1 MPAPCFPVFADE
13 QEAIRVNRMTPA
25 AVRALSITDDE
36 FAFLDVRGEGAFSR
50 AHPLQ
55 AVSLPLSELELY
67 IARLV
72 PRLSVPVLLFDG
84 GQGLSETAAARLHDM
99 GYNAVAVV
107 TGGLG
112 EWLDAGGELFRDVN
126 VPSKAFGEWM
136 DHFVGTPSLS
146 AAEVKALLDSGA
158 DVALLDVR
166 PFNEYAVMTLPGSIN
181 VPGADLLLR
190 AKELVP
196 SDDTLVIVHCAGRTR
211 SIIAAQTLVDSGLF
225 PRAAALRNGTI
236 GWVTAGFDLEYGAA
250 RRAPLTV
257 RPENLRRAR
266 EAARGMAERCGVRII
281 DDAELRTW
289 EREAQHK
296 TLFRFDVRGPEEYA
310 AERADGFSSA
320 PGGQLVQAA
329 DEYIGVWGARI
340 VLADDDGVRAL
351 ATACRLRQMGLRH
364 TAVLRDGLRNRL
376 RPVGQ
381 QTEAPLHDRACPA
394 DMLITV
400 EETARL
406 TAEKAAV
413 VLDLARS
420 TRCAAG
426 HVPGAYLCP
435 RAHLLE
441 ALPSLPASARIIL
454 TSPDGALAA
463 LAAPELSGR
472 ARRPVSVLAGGTSAW
487 QAEHRPMET
496 GPARPLV
503 PVDDCYKRPYEGT
516 DNSREAMQS
525 YIDWELGLV
534 EQIRRDG
541 TARFSLR
548 PAPEGR
554 PA

>member
-1 MPAPCFPVFADE
+1 MAHSPL
-13 QEAIRVNRMTPA
+13 NRMTPH

-55 AVSLPLSELELY
+55 AVSLPLSELELH

-72 PRLSVPVLLFDG
+72 PRLSAPVLLFDG
-84 GQGLSETAAARLHDM
+84 GQGLSETAAGRLHDM
-99 GYNAVAVV
+99 GYSAVTVV
-107 TGGLG
+107 TGGLA
-112 EWLDAGGELFRDVN
+112 EWRDAGGELFRDVN
-126 VPSKAFGEWM
+126 VPSKAFGEWVE
-136 DHFVGTPSLS
+136 HVAGTPSLS
-146 AAEVKALLDSGA
+146 AVEVKALLDSGA
-158 DVALLDVR
+158 DAALLDVR
-166 PFNEYAVMTLPGSIN
+166 PFNEYAVMTLPGSVN

-236 GWVTAGFDLEYGAA
+236 GWVTAGFDLEYGAS

-257 RPENLRRAR
+257 RPENLRRAQ
-266 EAARGMAERCGVRII
+266 EAARGMAERCGVRLI
-281 DDAELRTW
+281 DDTELQTW
-289 EREAQHK
+289 EREAQRK
-296 TLFRFDVRGPEEYA
+296 TLFRFDVRSPEEYA

-329 DEYIGVWGARI
+329 DEYMGVWGARI

-351 ATACRLRQMGLRH
+351 VTASRLRQMGRQH
-364 TAVLRDGLRNRL
+364 AVVLRGGLRKRL
-376 RPVGQ
+376 RPAVE
-381 QTEAPLHDRACPA
+381 QTETPFRRSDCPA
-394 DMLITV
+394 GLLVTP
-400 EETARL
+400 EETAIL

-420 TRCAAG
+420 PKYAAG

-435 RAHLLE
+435 RALLLE

-454 TSPDGALAA
+454 TSPDGILAA
-463 LAAPELSGR
+463 VAAPELSVR
-472 ARRPVSVLAGGTSAW
+472 ARRPVSALDGGTSAW
-487 QAEHRPMET
+487 QAEHRPLET
-496 GPARPLV
+496 GPTHPLV

-525 YIDWELGLV
+525 YIEWELGLV
-534 EQIRRDG
+534 EQMRRDG
-541 TARFSLR
+541 TARFNLR
-548 PAPEGR
+548 PAPVA
-554 PA
+554 PFS

>member
-1 MPAPCFPVFADE
+1 MPHSPL
-13 QEAIRVNRMTPA
+13 NRMTPE

-36 FAFLDVRGEGAFSR
+36 FAFLDVREEGAFSR

-55 AVSLPLSELELY
+55 AVSLPLSELELRVS
-67 IARLV
+67 RLV

-84 GQGLSETAAARLHDM
+84 GRGLSETAAERLLDM
-99 GYNAVAVV
+99 GYSAVAVV

-126 VPSKAFGEWM
+126 VPSKAFGEWV
-136 DHFVGTPSLS
+136 DHFAGTPSLS

-166 PFNEYAVMTLPGSIN
+166 PFNEYAVMTLPGSVN

-225 PRAAALRNGTI
+225 PCAAALRNGTI

-250 RRAPLTV
+250 RRAPRTV

-266 EAARGMAERCGVRII
+266 EAARGTAERCGVRMI
-281 DDAELRTW
+281 DDAELQTW
-289 EREAQHK
+289 EREAQRK
-296 TLFRFDVRGPEEYA
+296 TLFRFDVRSPEEYA
-310 AERADGFSSA
+310 AERAAGFSSA

-329 DEYIGVWGARI
+329 DEYMGVWGARI

-351 ATACRLRQMGLRH
+351 VTASRLRQMGWNH
-364 TAVLRDGLRNRL
+364 AVVLRDGLRSRL
-376 RPVGQ
+376 RPTVA
-381 QTEAPLHDRACPA
+381 QTETPLCDRACPA
-394 DMLITV
+394 AMLVTP

-413 VLDLARS
+413 VLDSARS
-420 TRCAAG
+420 TRYAAG
-426 HVPGAYLCP
+426 HVPGAYPCP

-454 TSPDGALAA
+454 TSPDGILAA
-463 LAAPELSGR
+463 LAAPELSVR
-472 ARRPVSVLAGGTSAW
+472 ARRPVSALAGGTAAW
-487 QAEHRPMET
+487 QAEHRPLET
-496 GPARPLV
+496 GLPRSLV

-516 DNSREAMQS
+516 DNSREAMQN

-541 TARFSLR
+541 TARFNLL
-548 PAPEGR
+548 PAPEK
-554 PA
+554 